1 MVYCCLEWIYPRG
14 RAWARRPCKSPR
26 HRSVPIYLAT
36 LLMGWLWGPRSPWG
50 PCCGA
55 RPSLPS
61 LPRSPARRKA
71 NKMVIMPQTSS
82 GKGFETDEKPYLR
95 VRPLLLITWSQA
107 VNSADTAIMGN
118 QPAPAP
124 APHTGGCPGVGWGQV
139 SGGWGGVSSPQ
150 GGANSGEKGK
160 NLWVGSSRV
169 LGDGSFGLWEACG
182 CE

>member
-1 MVYCCLEWIYPRG
+1 MTLVYCCLEWIYPRS
-14 RAWARRPCKSPR
+14 RAWAHRPCKSPR
-26 HRSVPIYLAT
+26 HRGPFGPHLFGHASHGVALGSPLPMGS
-36 LLMGWLWGPRSPWG
+36 LLQTGG
-50 PCCGA
+50 GA

-139 SGGWGGVSSPQ
+139 SADWGLGGCPQPSGWGKFRG
-150 GGANSGEKGK
+150 KG
-160 NLWVGSSRV
+160 
-169 LGDGSFGLWEACG
+169 
-182 CE
+182 